1 MERHYTLD
9 FELLPQMIWPSCEVV
24 NGSSKEG
31 EVGGRKIRGWLM
43 AGDTKVYRNSSV

>member
-9 FELLPQMIWPSCEVV
+9 FKLLPQMIWPLCEVV